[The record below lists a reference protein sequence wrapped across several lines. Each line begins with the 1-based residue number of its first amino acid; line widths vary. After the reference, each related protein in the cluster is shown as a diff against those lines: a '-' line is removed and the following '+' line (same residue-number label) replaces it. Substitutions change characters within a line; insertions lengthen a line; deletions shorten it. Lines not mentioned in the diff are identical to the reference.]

1 MSDLVGNPE
10 DRFLYGTAH
19 ILYSIMGNLTF
30 LIKPSPVP
38 MMATA
43 WTVVVVKATEVSHVL
58 SYTIT
63 GFTLAGITPTI
74 FPIDSS
80 SVLHK

>member
-1 MSDLVGNPE
+1 MYVL
-10 DRFLYGTAH
+10 FLSRIT
-19 ILYSIMGNLTF
+19 INLTF
-30 LIKPSPVP
+30 LTKPSLVP

-43 WTVVVVKATEVSHVL
+43 CTVVVVKAMEVSQVL

-63 GFTLAGITPTI
+63 GLTLAGITPTI